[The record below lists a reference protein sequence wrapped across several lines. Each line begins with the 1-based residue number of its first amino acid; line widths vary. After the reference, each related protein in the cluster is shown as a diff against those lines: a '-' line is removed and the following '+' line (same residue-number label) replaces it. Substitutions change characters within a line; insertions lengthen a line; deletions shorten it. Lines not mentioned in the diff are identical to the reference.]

1 MKAYSIGRESGCD
14 IIINDST
21 DVISRRHAILNV
33 SPTGKMTIIDQ
44 SQNGTYVNGI
54 RISSNVPVPVTR
66 KDNISFAH
74 VSRLDWNMVPKP
86 YNGLFYGAIA
96 VIAVVAIGFGVF
108 VGLDNWQ
115 MGTDSKTSLADTT
128 KVEKNDSVNNEEKVK
143 DDKKEETK
151 TQNEKE
157 KEDKK
162 QDKVAKPDAK
172 PEKKT
177 SRKQENNS
185 SKAESLCPTCNKP
198 ISKCE
203 HKGKHPENT
212 TRGDR

>member
-14 IIINDST
+14 IVINDST

-86 YNGLFYGAIA
+86 FNGLFYGAIA
-96 VIAVVAIGFGVF
+96 VIAVAAIGIGVF
-108 VGLDNWQ
+108 VGLDNLQ
-115 MGTDSKTSLADTT
+115 MGTEDKNPLADTT
-128 KVEKNDSVNNEEKVK
+128 KVENNDSVNNKEKVK
-143 DDKKEETK
+143 DDKKEEKK
-151 TQNEKE
+151 TQDDKE
-157 KEDKK
+157 KEEKK

-177 SRKQENNS
+177 NRKQENKS
-185 SKAESLCPTCNKP
+185 SKAESL
-198 ISKCE
+198 
-203 HKGKHPENT
+203 
-212 TRGDR
+212 